1 MHERRQKRSKTA
13 QKPLGSPYPDGAG
26 GEEHDRGGDE
36 EHDRPEDH
44 GEHGRDDEQK
54 RSKTAQKKPSQ
65 PRSRG
70 PWGYSIPEAGAMIG
84 LGRDAS
90 YQAAKKGQIPTVDM
104 GHLKI
109 VPRIPWLRILG
120 AEGKSEM

>member
-1 MHERRQKRSKTA
+1 MQERRQKRSKTA
-13 QKPLGSPYPDGAG
+13 Q
-26 GEEHDRGGDE
+26 
-36 EHDRPEDH
+36 
-44 GEHGRDDEQK
+44 
-54 RSKTAQKKPSQ
+54 KPSQ

-109 VPRIPWLRILG
+109 VPRIRWLRILG
-120 AEGKSEM
+120 AESESET